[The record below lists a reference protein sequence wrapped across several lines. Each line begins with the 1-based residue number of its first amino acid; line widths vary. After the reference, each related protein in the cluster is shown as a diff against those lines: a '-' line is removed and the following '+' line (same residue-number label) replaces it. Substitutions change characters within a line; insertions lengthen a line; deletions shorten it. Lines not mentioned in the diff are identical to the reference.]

1 MDPDLLGRTGM
12 VLEPKDD
19 RPGKY
24 GVVLDGEDRLR
35 EFAEDEL
42 LLLKEVG
49 AVGKRDDTGPTIG
62 P

>member
-1 MDPDLLGRTGM
+1 MDPDLLGRSGM
-12 VLEPKDD
+12 VLETKDD

-35 EFAEDEL
+35 DFAEDEL
-42 LLLKEVG
+42 VLLKEVG
-49 AVGKRDDTGPTIG
+49 TVGARDDTGPTIG